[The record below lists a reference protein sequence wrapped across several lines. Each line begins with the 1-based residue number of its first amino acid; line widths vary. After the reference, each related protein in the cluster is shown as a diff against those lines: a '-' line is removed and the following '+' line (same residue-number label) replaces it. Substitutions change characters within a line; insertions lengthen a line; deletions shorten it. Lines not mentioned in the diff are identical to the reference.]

1 MKKRK
6 ILILVMVIALVIGS
20 LAACT
25 PADPPPAPPP
35 APPANGDNG
44 DENGNGE
51 RGEPS
56 WSFQMAGQNPVD
68 FSDSILMRWA
78 AEEIF
83 ERTDGDVF
91 IEHFPAGMLGDYVQV
106 LEEVMMGTIDMATI
120 TLPLHINYRFG
131 IKYIPWLIE
140 DYDEAKTLWTE
151 GSNWFRLFNE
161 TAEDVGIRVLGVLPG
176 GLMGI
181 GTIEPFNHDN
191 VWDFTQPSTE
201 LLIRLPPFET
211 LHIMA
216 RVMQLR
222 IQEIP
227 FADLY
232 PALSTGVVDGWIGGG
247 VELNY
252 HVAADVINYFYDF
265 RYYDDSFSIIMNADT
280 YYALPAGHRQVIS
293 EVMAEA
299 SARALDERAER
310 DEFYMQ
316 RLRDLGIT
324 VFVPTDA
331 ERAQMADQ
339 FRRYGWPEFVDMF
352 GLEVMNLLMEDVGL
366 PPIEL

>member
-1 MKKRK
+1 MRKRK
-6 ILILVMVIALVIGS
+6 ILVLFMIIALVFTM
-20 LAACT
+20 AACGNNNNQ
-25 PADPPPAPPP
+25 P
-35 APPANGDNG
+35 APPAN
-44 DENGNGE
+44 DENGENGTDVPT
-51 RGEPS
+51 GPAQT
-56 WSFQMAGQNPVD
+56 WSFQMAGQNPAD

-78 AEEIF
+78 AEEIYS
-83 ERTDGDVF
+83 RTNGAIH

-106 LEEVMMGTIDMATI
+106 LEEVMMGTIDFATI
-120 TLPLHINYRFG
+120 TLPLHIDYRFG

-140 DYDEAKTLWTE
+140 NYSDAKTLWTE
-151 GSNWFRLFNE
+151 GSNFMRLFNE
-161 TAEDVGIRVLGVLPG
+161 AAEDAGIRVLGILPG

-181 GTIEPFNHDN
+181 GTITPFDHAN
-191 VWDFTQPSTE
+191 VWDFTQPSRE

-216 RVMQLR
+216 DVMQLR

-252 HVAADVINYFYDF
+252 HVARDVINYFYDF

-280 YYALPAGHRQVIS
+280 YYAIPAEYRRIIN

-299 SARALDERAER
+299 VATALDEREDR
-310 DEFYMQ
+310 DEYYFE
-316 RLRDLGIT
+316 RLREMGIT
-324 VFVPTDA
+324 IFIPTAA
-331 ERAQMADQ
+331 ERAQMANQ
-339 FRRYGWPEFVDMF
+339 FRTMGWPRFVDMF
-352 GLEVMNLLMEDVGL
+352 GLETMNLLMEDVGL
-366 PPIEL
+366 PPIQP